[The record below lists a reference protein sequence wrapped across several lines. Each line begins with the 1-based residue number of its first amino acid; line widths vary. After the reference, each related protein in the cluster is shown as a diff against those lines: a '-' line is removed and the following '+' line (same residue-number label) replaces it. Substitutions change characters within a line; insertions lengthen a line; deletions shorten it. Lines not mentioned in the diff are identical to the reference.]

1 MINIMASRSLS
12 TKISLSIAVISLTIL
27 VILFAVLEK
36 INREAFY
43 NIELEK
49 ATIIANTIEPLIA
62 MDMYLG
68 LDQKIDQIARQL
80 IENPN
85 ILAVEITKDG
95 SIIYELASK
104 NFTDD
109 SEDWFRIS
117 KTIMQPNAQ
126 RKLADLEL
134 IYSSKHYKE
143 LTNQYTTLTVYL
155 LLGLAVIFIL
165 FSFYI
170 KKLLFPLK
178 TIART
183 LRQYRPDTE
192 TMVPFSEQRNEIGR
206 IAKALNEMQARIS
219 KYAKVQ
225 KDIKHLLEEEVSK
238 KTAQLRRQLYID
250 ALTGLPNRIRLIEN
264 IETVGYKALL
274 LINIDDFKEIN
285 DLFGHLAGD
294 TILVEFAEHLQKF
307 LTLQPHIR
315 LYKLSGDEFALLFTE
330 ANSEEEIRSFI
341 QRLLAAIEI
350 MSFYHENNE
359 IGLLVTIGATL
370 NMDSALEKADIALK
384 SARVQREHFII
395 YDEKL
400 NVEEQYKANMNWVQK
415 LKYAIDND
423 GIVPFFQPIFD
434 NVLHEVAGYECLM
447 RMVDSNGK
455 FISPFFF
462 LDIAKKSRLYTQLTR
477 IIVEKSCRHFQH
489 IDCRFSINL
498 SVEDMLNRETV
509 AFIKQQVAAYDVA
522 DKIIFEILE
531 SEGIENYD
539 DIARFIDEM
548 KKIGCKVAIDDFGS
562 GYSNFEHLL
571 QLKVDF
577 IKIDG
582 TLIKN
587 IHEDNDAQI
596 VVETIVDFAR
606 KLNIKTVAEFVHND
620 AVYEKVKMLNIDRS
634 QGFFLGEPDANT
646 RT

>member
-1 MINIMASRSLS
+1 MNKIMAARSLS
-12 TKISLSIAVISLTIL
+12 TKISVSIAVISLTVL
-27 VILFAVLEK
+27 VILFALLEK

-49 ATIIANTIEPLIA
+49 ATIIADTIEPLIA

-68 LDQKIDQIARQL
+68 LDQKIDQIAHQL

-85 ILAVEITKDG
+85 ILAVELTKEG
-95 SIIYELASK
+95 KVIYELSSK
-104 NFTDD
+104 SFTD
-109 SEDWFRIS
+109 SSGDWFRVS
-117 KTIMQPNAQ
+117 KAVMQPNAQ
-126 RKLADLEL
+126 RKIADLEL

-143 LTNQYTTLTVYL
+143 LTNQYTTVTVYL

-165 FSFYI
+165 FSFYVR
-170 KKLLFPLK
+170 KLLFPLK
-178 TIART
+178 IIARS
-183 LRQYRPDTE
+183 LREYRPE
-192 TMVPFSEQRNEIGR
+192 SELEVPYSEHENEIGR
-206 IAKALNEMQARIS
+206 IAQALNKMQSRIS

-225 KDIKHLLEEEVSK
+225 KDINQVLEEEVSK
-238 KTAQLRRQLYID
+238 KTAQLRRQLYTD
-250 ALTGLPNRIRLIEN
+250 ALTGLPNRIKLIEN

-274 LINIDDFKEIN
+274 LINIDDFKEVN

-307 LTLQPHIR
+307 LTLQPHIK

-330 ANSEEEIRSFI
+330 ANSEEDIRQFI

-384 SARVQREHFII
+384 SARVHHEHFII

-400 NVEEQYKANMNWVQK
+400 NVEEQYKANMEWVQK

-423 GIVPFFQPIFD
+423 GIIPFFQPIFD
-434 NVLHEVAGYECLM
+434 NSLHEIAGYECLM

-455 FISPFFF
+455 YISPFFF
-462 LDIAKKSRLYTQLTR
+462 LEIAKKSRLYTQLTK

-489 IDCRFSINL
+489 LDCRFSINL
-498 SVEDMLNRETV
+498 SVEDMLNSETV
-509 AFIKQQVAAYDVA
+509 AFIKEQVATYDVA

-539 DIARFIDEM
+539 DIARFINEM
-548 KKIGCKVAIDDFGS
+548 KQIGCKVAIDDFGS

-587 IHEDNDAQI
+587 VHADDDARI

-606 KLNIKTVAEFVHND
+606 KLNIKTVAEFVHSD
-620 AVYEKVKMLNIDRS
+620 EVYEKVKLLKIDRS
-634 QGFFLGEPDANT
+634 QGFFLGEPGANT
-646 RT
+646 HE